1 MEKWQK
7 DRNYRRIKDEDGN
20 VVANVI
26 TVDGVTVEV
35 SDEVFLAYSQADRR
49 ERYLSERDAAEGLL
63 STGLLE
69 VGSVPSAEDSCLERE
84 ENQTWENWKKMLPEV
99 LKELEPDEQDLI
111 QTLFFR
117 GVSAREY
124 ARELGVYHQVVLHR
138 KGKVLK
144 KLRKN
149 LIEKSSIFQIF
160 GREGERN
167 FSIPFIAH

>member
-1 MEKWQK
+1 MKNWQI

-69 VGSVPSAEDSCLERE
+69 VGLVPSAEDSCLDRE
-84 ENQTWENWKKMLPEV
+84 ENQTWESRKKRLPEV
-99 LKELEPDEQDLI
+99 LKELEPDEQELI
-111 QTLFFR
+111 QALFFR

-124 ARELGVYHQVVLHR
+124 AKQLGVYHRTILYR
-138 KGKVLK
+138 KDKVLE
-144 KLRKN
+144 KLRK
-149 LIEKSSIFQIF
+149 KF
-160 GREGERN
+160 
-167 FSIPFIAH
+167 